1 MFKILII
8 DDDPVIR
15 LILKKSLQNQG
26 YDVTV
31 ASNGEEGIAQAQQ
44 VRPALI
50 ICDWMMSHL
59 NGLEV
64 CRHLK
69 ANPDST
75 TFFILL
81 TARGEVEDRVSG
93 LDAGA
98 DEFL

>member
-59 NGLEV
+59 KYPYRGLGNKQ
-64 CRHLK
+64 RI
-69 ANPDST
+69 S
-75 TFFILL
+75 
-81 TARGEVEDRVSG
+81 RG
-93 LDAGA
+93 
-98 DEFL
+98 